1 MTIKVFYLTVVL
13 LLFIAAFSSKVGYG
27 QESDFY
33 SDDGS
38 GSLPFPQAYDLLDTE
53 EASGEVLI
61 EHSGQSGDSEDL
73 FSENEDELSKVLDNE
88 DYLLTDSSENLEE
101 DASGSG
107 EIPDD
112 PSLLETARKSKIL
125 QND

>member
-1 MTIKVFYLTVVL
+1 MIKVFYLTVVL
-13 LLFIAAFSSKVGYG
+13 LCIAAFSSKVGFC

-61 EHSGQSGDSEDL
+61 EHSGQSGDSENL
-73 FSENEDELSKVLDNE
+73 FSEDEDELSKVLDNE
-88 DYLLTDSSENLEE
+88 EYLLTDSSENLEE
-101 DASGSG
+101 EDVSGSG

-112 PSLLETARKSKIL
+112 PSLLETARKFIIL
-125 QND
+125 QT

>member
-1 MTIKVFYLTVVL
+1 M
-13 LLFIAAFSSKVGYG
+13 
-27 QESDFY
+27 
-33 SDDGS
+33 
-38 GSLPFPQAYDLLDTE
+38 DTE